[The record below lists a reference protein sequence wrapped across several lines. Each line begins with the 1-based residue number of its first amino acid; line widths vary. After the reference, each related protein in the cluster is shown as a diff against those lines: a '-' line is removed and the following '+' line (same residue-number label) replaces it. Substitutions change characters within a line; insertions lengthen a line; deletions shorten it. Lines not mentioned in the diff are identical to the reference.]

1 MTDLL
6 VEPNAPGA
14 GRWAIACDATLQ
26 AVVDCAECPE
36 LFRGTLTRWLS
47 WQARNRTTVERV
59 LTTPSLALQWF
70 AGLLA
75 LGAVVTVEGQGEVPA
90 EAFLER
96 RVKGR
101 LVVLHVPVDGICW
114 GEAHVG
120 RTPADEPIVSA
131 IAAVEPA
138 LERSEGL
145 EHGIVR
151 QARVALTGVWSRPVA
166 LAQAPARLAGSPLTA
181 DGIRE
186 VAAAVQSEV
195 TPKGDFL
202 GSEEYRRAMA
212 GVMAR
217 RALEACLA
225 GGR

>member
-1 MTDLL
+1 M
-6 VEPNAPGA
+6 PSAISHPPP
-14 GRWAIACDATLQ
+14 RWSIACDATLQ
-26 AVVDCAECPE
+26 AVAECAECPE
-36 LFRGTLTRWLS
+36 LFRDTLTRWIS
-47 WQARNRTTVERV
+47 WQTRNRTTVERV

-75 LGAVVTVEGQGEVPA
+75 LGAIVTVEGQGRVPV
-90 EAFLER
+90 EAWLER
-96 RVKGR
+96 RVQGR
-101 LVVLHVPVDGICW
+101 LVALDVPVEGVCW

-131 IAAVEPA
+131 VATVDW
-138 LERSEGL
+138 

-166 LAQAPARLAGSPLTA
+166 LAQAPARLAGAPLTVDA
-181 DGIRE
+181 IRQ
-186 VAAAVQSEV
+186 VAAAIQAEV

-202 GSEEYRRAMA
+202 GSEDYRRAMA

-217 RALEACLA
+217 RALKACLEGEA
-225 GGR
+225 GHG